1 MFSHIY
7 YYRMKCI
14 LRDKQM
20 IFWTLLFP
28 IILATLFNMAFSNLS
43 SLENFERIKIGI
55 VNNVEYKMNTDFI
68 KALESVSNSDKSAGK
83 DSLFEINYSTK
94 EDADKLLSDN
104 KIAGYIYF
112 DQGIKLAVKESGL
125 NQTIIK
131 GFLDDFKQTSST
143 IVTIIH
149 QNPAA
154 VQNGLL
160 DSVSNRTDYMKEV
173 AASQSAPDTT
183 VNYFYALIAM
193 ACLYG
198 SFWGLKEVVAIQA
211 NLSPQGA
218 RVSIAPTHKLKV
230 FLTSVLAATT
240 VQLFEILVLLAYLI
254 LILKIDFGNQLGL
267 IALTCVVGTIT
278 GVTFGTC
285 VASISRQGEGAK
297 VGILFSLT
305 MIMSFMSGMMFDKM
319 KYIINSNVPIL
330 GYLNPANLITDSFY
344 ALYFYSNHYQYYKD
358 ISILGIFIIGFSLI
372 TYLVLRR
379 QKYASL

>member
-7 YYRMKCI
+7 LYRLKCI

-43 SLENFERIKIGI
+43 SVENFEKIKIGI
-55 VNNVEYKMNTDFI
+55 VNNAEYKKNSDFI
-68 KALESVSNSDKSAGK
+68 KALESVSNTEKSADK
-83 DSLFEINYSTK
+83 NSLFDINYSSK
-94 EDADKLLSDN
+94 EDAEKLLSDN
-104 KIAGYIYF
+104 KIEGYIYF
-112 DQGIKLAVKESGL
+112 DDGIKLAVKESGL
-125 NQTIIK
+125 NQTVIK

-154 VQNGLL
+154 LQNGLL
-160 DSVSNRTDYMKEV
+160 DSVSNRTDYLKEV

-218 RVSIAPTHKLKV
+218 RASIAPTHKLKV
-230 FLTSVLAATT
+230 FLTSVLAGTT

-254 LILKIDFGNQLGL
+254 LILKVNFGSQLGL

-285 VASISRQGEGAK
+285 VASISKKGEGAK
-297 VGILFSLT
+297 VGILISLS
-305 MIMSFMSGMMFDKM
+305 MIMSFMSGMMYDKI
-319 KYIINSNVPIL
+319 KYIINTNVPIL

-344 ALYFYSNHYQYYKD
+344 ALYYYSNHHQFYKD
-358 ISILGIFIIGFSLI
+358 LSILVIFMIGFSLI

-379 QKYASL
+379 QRYASL